1 MRRIG
6 SHIVALSAATC
17 SRPVYR
23 PGGWRFACAMI
34 SGGFLSQENQPGQG
48 LSKTG
53 ITGGGPNPP
62 PNRQEG
68 PDGPTKLSKH
78 KVFASI
84 ARAPSAIGRAR
95 VREVAIVVMTRIA

>member
-1 MRRIG
+1 MAFCVRDDQ
-6 SHIVALSAATC
+6 
-17 SRPVYR
+17 
-23 PGGWRFACAMI
+23 WRFPIARE
-34 SGGFLSQENQPGQG
+34 STRTGFN
-48 LSKTG
+48 KTG

-84 ARAPSAIGRAR
+84 ARVPSAIGRAR